1 MTESQK
7 HSDQVTGG
15 QESPGVDP
23 VTGYHLTDH
32 DWGGIR
38 ELNTPMSRIAV
49 WALIITFA
57 YSVIAWVLLP
67 AWPSPTGTSYT
78 KGLLGLD
85 QGEVA
90 WAGFQKID
98 TRRSEWF
105 SAFDDPDFETL
116 AADPDLMAR
125 AMPAAARLFT
135 DNCAVCHGE
144 DAKGGPGYPSL
155 VAADWLWEG
164 DPEGIA
170 ETIRVGINS
179 THDETRFGQMPAF
192 GADGMLPR
200 ADLEAVTDYVV
211 AIHSGEVDDS
221 HPGALVFEENCAACH
236 GDRGTGGLGIG
247 APSLVDEE
255 VIYGQDRNTVWRTVW
270 GGREGV
276 MPHWEG
282 RLRPAEI
289 NLLALYLSE
298 LASEGA
304 APTELAADSGEE

>member
-7 HSDQVTGG
+7 HSDQVTSDHGND
-15 QESPGVDP
+15 SVDP
-23 VTGYHLTDH
+23 VTGYHLTEH

-57 YSVIAWVLLP
+57 YSVIAWILLP
-67 AWPSPTGTSYT
+67 AWPTGTSYT

-90 WAGFQKID
+90 MARFQQID
-98 TRRSEWF
+98 STRGEWI
-105 SAFDDPDFETL
+105 SRFDDPDF
-116 AADPDLMAR
+116 AALGADHDLMAR
-125 AMPAAARLFT
+125 AMPAAERLFA
-135 DNCAVCHGE
+135 DNCAVCHRE
-144 DAKGGPGYPSL
+144 DASGGPGYPAL
-155 VAADWLWEG
+155 TDGDWLWEG

-211 AIHSGEVDDS
+211 ALPSGEVGAD

-236 GDRGTGGLGIG
+236 GDGGTGGLGIG
-247 APSLVDEE
+247 APSLVDDSA
-255 VIYGQDRNTVWRTVW
+255 IYGQDRAAVWRTVW
-270 GGREGV
+270 SGREGV

-289 NLLALYLSE
+289 NLLALYLTG
-298 LASEGA
+298 LDAGA
-304 APTELAADSGEE
+304 ADDEVAER